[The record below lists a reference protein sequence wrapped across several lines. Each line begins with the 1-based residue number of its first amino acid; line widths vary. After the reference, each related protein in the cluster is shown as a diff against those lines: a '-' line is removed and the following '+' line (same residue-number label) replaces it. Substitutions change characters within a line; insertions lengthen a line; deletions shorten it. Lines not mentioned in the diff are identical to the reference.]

1 MMMQIILT
9 YCIVTQFIPQCLL
22 RSNFIY
28 LTFLSFTENIFHS
41 ANLIVLNFEMCQ
53 ITPVPLLCFCLNLT
67 LQAKKCTYI
76 IPDEKFYIIQIYL
89 YIESSGEE
97 VINNSKKMKMIIL
110 KDEAMKR
117 TGLLWC
123 FFLRKCLDDD
133 EVFKQLVQYKQC
145 RLNYYIN
152 GSKFFFY
159 TIYMQKNA
167 RRISFKNNTNEH
179 SLNFAVLNIYWW
191 DDMRVRVWPNSFQTF
206 LFLKKPV
213 FIFSLTFDLRSRWLV
228 LSKQF

>member
-9 YCIVTQFIPQCLL
+9 YCIVTQFTSSQCLL

-53 ITPVPLLCFCLNLT
+53 IMPVSLLCFCLNLT
-67 LQAKKCTYI
+67 LQAKKCTSFQMRNFNPN
-76 IPDEKFYIIQIYL
+76 IPLHRVVRRRSDKQL
-89 YIESSGEE
+89 
-97 VINNSKKMKMIIL
+97 K

-133 EVFKQLVQYKQC
+133 DVFKQLLSLVQTMPPKLLHKWQQVF
-145 RLNYYIN
+145 LLYYFQVEER
-152 GSKFFFY
+152 K
-159 TIYMQKNA
+159 KN
-167 RRISFKNNTNEH
+167 F
-179 SLNFAVLNIYWW
+179 V
-191 DDMRVRVWPNSFQTF
+191 
-206 LFLKKPV
+206 
-213 FIFSLTFDLRSRWLV
+213 
-228 LSKQF
+228 